1 MSFDKID
8 NIENTSIQHGKLSNR
23 VYIMS
28 LDSKNTS
35 IIIKI
40 VENLAKSNNYTKI
53 IAKVPERSVKEFIAN
68 EYIEEARVP
77 DMYHGV
83 ETGYFMCKYYDEARR
98 IDKNEGF
105 IEEVLNES
113 LKTCKKSKKE
123 KREIKSR
130 KIEKMTNEDI
140 SDMTELY
147 SQVFES
153 YPFPITDQDYIAT
166 TMHEQV
172 DYYGIRIKGKLV
184 ALASAECDYD
194 SNYAEITDFA
204 VSEDYRQQGLA
215 GQLLEAME
223 KDLKEKD
230 ILTYFTI
237 ARAKSIGMNKTFSN
251 HKYSYAGTLVNN
263 TNIAGEIESMNV
275 WYKSVNQK
283 FIS

>member
-35 IIIKI
+35 KIIEI
-40 VENLAKSNNYTKI
+40 VENLAKSNEYTKI
-53 IAKVPERSVKEFIAN
+53 IAKVPERSIKEFIAN
-68 EYIEEARVP
+68 HYIEEAKVP

-83 ETGYFMCKYYDEARR
+83 ETGYFMCKYFDEARR
-98 IDKNEGF
+98 IDKNLEL
-105 IEEVLNES
+105 IDEVLNES
-113 LKTCKKSKKE
+113 MKVNNKSEKGKKE
-123 KREIKSR
+123 AKSR
-130 KIEKMTNEDI
+130 MIEKMTNDDI
-140 SDMTELY
+140 SDMTQLY
-147 SQVFES
+147 RQVFTT
-153 YPFPITDQDYIAT
+153 YPFPITDQNYIAT

-194 SNYAEITDFA
+194 SNYAELTDFA
-204 VSEDYRQQGLA
+204 VLHDYRQQGLA
-215 GQLLEAME
+215 RQLLEAME
-223 KDLKEKD
+223 KDLKDKD

-237 ARAKSIGMNKTFSN
+237 ARTKSVGMNKTFIG

-283 FIS
+283 FL

>member
-8 NIENTSIQHGKLSNR
+8 NIENTSIQHGELSNR

-35 IIIKI
+35 KIIEI
-40 VENLAKSNNYTKI
+40 VENLARSNEYTKI
-53 IAKVPERSVKEFIAN
+53 IVKVPERSVKEFIAN
-68 EYIEEARVP
+68 DYIEEAQIP
-77 DMYHGV
+77 DMFHGV

-98 IDKNEGF
+98 IDKNKDYIDE
-105 IEEVLNES
+105 ILDES
-113 LKTCKKSKKE
+113 LKVNKKSKKE
-123 KREIKSR
+123 KREIKIR

-140 SDMTELY
+140 TDMIQLY

-153 YPFPITDQDYIAT
+153 YPFPITNQDYIAI

-172 DYYGIRIKGKLV
+172 DYYGVRIKGKLV
-184 ALASAECDYD
+184 AIASAECDYD
-194 SNYAEITDFA
+194 SNYAELTDFG
-204 VSEDYRQQGLA
+204 VLQDYRQQGLA

-251 HKYSYAGTLVNN
+251 NKYTYAGTLVNN

-275 WYKSVNQK
+275 WYKSVNQN
-283 FIS
+283 F

>member
-35 IIIKI
+35 KIIEI
-40 VENLAKSNNYTKI
+40 VENLAKSNEYTKI
-53 IAKVPERSVKEFIAN
+53 IAKVPERSIKEFIAN
-68 EYIEEARVP
+68 HYIEEAKVP

-83 ETGYFMCKYYDEARR
+83 ETGYFMCKYFDEARR
-98 IDKNEGF
+98 IDKNLEL
-105 IEEVLNES
+105 IDEVLNES
-113 LKTCKKSKKE
+113 MKVNNKSKKG
-123 KREIKSR
+123 KREAKCR
-130 KIEKMTNEDI
+130 MIEKMTNDDI
-140 SDMTELY
+140 SNMTQLY
-147 SQVFES
+147 RQVFTT
-153 YPFPITDQDYIAT
+153 YPFPITDQNYIAT

-194 SNYAEITDFA
+194 SNYAELTDFA
-204 VSEDYRQQGLA
+204 VLHDYRQQGLA
-215 GQLLEAME
+215 RQLLEAME
-223 KDLKEKD
+223 KDLKDKD

-237 ARAKSIGMNKTFSN
+237 ARTKSVGMNKTFIG

-283 FIS
+283 FL